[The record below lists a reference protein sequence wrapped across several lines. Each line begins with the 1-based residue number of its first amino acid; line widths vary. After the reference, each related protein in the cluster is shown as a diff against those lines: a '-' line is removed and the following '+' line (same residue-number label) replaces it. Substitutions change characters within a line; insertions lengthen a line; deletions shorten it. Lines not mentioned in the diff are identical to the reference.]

1 MSSEEIDQL
10 QAEIARLQEENKK
23 LRASN
28 RRWMRIAG
36 TDDLTGLPNKVF
48 FSTALLPQAISQSNA
63 EGHHLAC
70 IMLAP
75 DDLGEINKR
84 FGRKGGDQIVT
95 QVADYIKGRLSPEER
110 LVHFD
115 GANFAVLI
123 PKGDLVDGRK
133 RSLALRAGIVS
144 RHFECDDEVISL
156 TLSMG
161 IVARAPS
168 PEGVQIDTK
177 GVVEEFLRRL
187 PLMLDQAKQ
196 QGGDRPVEDE
206 DTDF

>member
-1 MSSEEIDQL
+1 MSSEEIDRL
-10 QAEIARLQEENKK
+10 QAEIDRLEEQNKK
-23 LRASN
+23 LRVRN

-36 TDDLTGLPNKVF
+36 TDDLTALPNKVF
-48 FSTALLPQAISQSNA
+48 FSTALLPQAISRSNA
-63 EGHHLAC
+63 EGHPLAC

-75 DDLGEINKR
+75 DNLGDINKR

-95 QVADYIKGRLSPEER
+95 EVAEYIKGKISPTEK

-115 GANFAVLI
+115 GANFVVLI
-123 PKGDLVDGRK
+123 PKGELVDGRK

-144 RHFECDDEVISL
+144 RHFQCDSEVISL

-161 IVARAPS
+161 IVARSPS
-168 PEGVQIDTK
+168 PEGVQINTK
-177 GVVEEFLRRL
+177 EVVEEFFRRL
-187 PLMLDQAKQ
+187 VLMLDQAKQ

-206 DTDF
+206 DMDF